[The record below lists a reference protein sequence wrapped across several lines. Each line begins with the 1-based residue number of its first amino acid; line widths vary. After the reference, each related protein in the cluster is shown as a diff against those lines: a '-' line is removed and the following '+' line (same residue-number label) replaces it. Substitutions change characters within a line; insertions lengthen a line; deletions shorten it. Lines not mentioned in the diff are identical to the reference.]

1 MATRSSPPT
10 LPLRNFE
17 TNANR
22 VRALIREVHPAVP
35 PRSRLQSDVAA
46 AVIVM
51 TISAVDTYFGDRY
64 ADDFEQ
70 KFHTL
75 DEEAL
80 GSILAAVFQIGNDGF
95 ERKKFARALQH
106 SEPRGEVVRMFRAHA
121 DQQTYQQPVVI
132 AQEAK
137 RFGVRNLWGDVDY
150 RWRGIYGSSIKC
162 ESRFKDWAD
171 RRHAIAHRAGRS
183 RKDERAHLTAEHVS
197 GDEARDCVNFFAR
210 LISIVDY
217 QLNDEL

>member
-106 SEPRGEVVRMFRAHA
+106 SEPKDSECATSGATSTTGGAVCTRRASNPSHDSRTGRTVVM
-121 DQQTYQQPVVI
+121 
-132 AQEAK
+132 
-137 RFGVRNLWGDVDY
+137 
-150 RWRGIYGSSIKC
+150 
-162 ESRFKDWAD
+162 
-171 RRHAIAHRAGRS
+171 RS
-183 RKDERAHLTAEHVS
+183 RT
-197 GDEARDCVNFFAR
+197 
-210 LISIVDY
+210 
-217 QLNDEL
+217 

>member
-35 PRSRLQSDVAA
+35 PRSRVQSDVAA

-51 TISAVDTYFGDRY
+51 TISAVDTYFGDRF

-70 KFHTL
+70 RFHVF
-75 DEEAL
+75 DEDAL
-80 GSILAAVFQIGNDGF
+80 GNILTSVFQTGADGF

-106 SEPRGEVVRMFRAHA
+106 SEPKGEVVRMFRSHA
-121 DQQTYQQPVVI
+121 DQQTYQHP
-132 AQEAK
+132 
-137 RFGVRNLWGDVDY
+137 GV
-150 RWRGIYGSSIKC
+150 
-162 ESRFKDWAD
+162 
-171 RRHAIAHRAGRS
+171 
-183 RKDERAHLTAEHVS
+183 
-197 GDEARDCVNFFAR
+197 
-210 LISIVDY
+210 
-217 QLNDEL
+217 